1 MKRTYLAMSIG
12 VFQLLLYYNIKFI
25 MVPLIMLRC
34 AVLFLSLFWF
44 VPAWAQ
50 GKLLVSTHPIYLI
63 AKEITKG
70 VEEPE
75 LLLKNQTG
83 HDVQLTPANRKSIQS
98 AELIIWVGKEHEA
111 PLEKLLHNQ
120 NKAISILNSGI
131 IQALP
136 LRNTRGAAL
145 KNTVD
150 THVWLDPNNA
160 VRIGFFIAALRSQQH
175 PENKALYW
183 DNARKFAKEMLLVS
197 KQFNATSNAKPYW
210 AFHDAYQYLERPL
223 NLKFAGAL
231 TDDPHVAVTLGQIK
245 YLNDTRPYTKM
256 CLLAESNASP
266 SQYQKL
272 GQIAFQ
278 KVDENLSEQQR
289 FVGAWKQLAQ
299 ETQRCV
305 NDARK

>member
-1 MKRTYLAMSIG
+1 MKRIIAFCLSALLAS
-12 VFQLLLYYNIKFI
+12 V
-25 MVPLIMLRC
+25 
-34 AVLFLSLFWF
+34 
-44 VPAWAQ
+44 AWAQ
-50 GKLLVSTHPIYLI
+50 APLVVSTHPIYLI
-63 AKEITKG
+63 AKSITQG
-70 VEEPE
+70 VEEPV
-75 LLLKNQTG
+75 LLLGNQSG
-83 HDVQLTPANRKSIQS
+83 HDVQLTPDNRKTIMDAS
-98 AELIIWVGKEHEA
+98 LVIWLGKEHEA
-111 PLEKLLHNQ
+111 PLERVLVNN

-136 LRNTRGAAL
+136 LRSTRGVAQ
-145 KNTVD
+145 KGTID